1 MENKDLKNG
10 YNVRPLTTM
19 YSNEKIEA
27 LCLTRATSGS
37 SLFPRKLV
45 LGFADAMLRCPGA
58 TLGRLGRWHVGGG
71 LDLLGSKVQVRN
83 SLH

>member
-10 YNVRPLTTM
+10 YNVGPLTTM
-19 YSNEKIEA
+19 HSNEKIEA
-27 LCLTRATSGS
+27 LCLTRATPGS

-45 LGFADAMLRCPGA
+45 LGLADAMLRCPRA
-58 TLGRLGRWHVGGG
+58 TLGRLGRWRVGGG
-71 LDLLGSKVQVRN
+71 LDLLGGKVQVRN